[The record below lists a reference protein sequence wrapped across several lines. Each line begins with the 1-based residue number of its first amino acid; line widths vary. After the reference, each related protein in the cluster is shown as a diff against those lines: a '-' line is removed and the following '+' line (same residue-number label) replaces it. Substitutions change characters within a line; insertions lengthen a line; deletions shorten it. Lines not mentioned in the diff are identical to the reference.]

1 MVNCVDEQKM
11 DVYVYPYPHFPLLF
25 SPFLTKF
32 ARTADNNKKKSKP
45 QLI

>member
-11 DVYVYPYPHFPLLF
+11 DVYVYSHFPLLF

-32 ARTADNNKKKSKP
+32 ARTADNNKKKSKQ